1 MQHFDYIV
9 IGSGFSAFP
18 AVQRLINKKKK
29 FAVIDIGQKIDK
41 KLSNFYFQ
49 NFQSK
54 KNSLFHH

>member
-41 KLSNFYFQ
+41 NYQISM
-49 NFQSK
+49 K
-54 KNSLFHH
+54 KELEIHRKK

>member
-41 KLSNFYFQ
+41 KLSNFYEKRSWKTST
-49 NFQSK
+49 N
-54 KNSLFHH
+54 

>member
-41 KLSNFYFQ
+41 KLSNFYEKGVG
-49 NFQSK
+49 NTSK
-54 KNSLFHH
+54 KIKKS